1 MKSCFRFIP
10 LGFYL
15 QHKEGPCVAFNLI
28 KHKECV
34 VLFKLNEAQ
43 GKKGTGIIERTTPD
57 LMKKTNDEKECVF
70 RTIKSGFVLFFHLYL
85 LRLVISF
92 LFRSC
97 CGLILASLHYIKIN
111 TTGTHERRRR
121 KNKDKLNRNK

>member
-43 GKKGTGIIERTTPD
+43 GKKGTSEGYGN
-57 LMKKTNDEKECVF
+57 K
-70 RTIKSGFVLFFHLYL
+70 
-85 LRLVISF
+85 
-92 LFRSC
+92 
-97 CGLILASLHYIKIN
+97 
-111 TTGTHERRRR
+111 GTVVR
-121 KNKDKLNRNK
+121 